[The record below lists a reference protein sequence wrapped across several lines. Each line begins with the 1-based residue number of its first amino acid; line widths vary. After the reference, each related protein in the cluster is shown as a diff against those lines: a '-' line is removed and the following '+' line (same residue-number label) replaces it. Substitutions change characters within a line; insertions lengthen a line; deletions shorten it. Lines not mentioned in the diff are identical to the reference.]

1 MSDLEVEV
9 DEVRNELETE
19 LPGLGPQAGGGPV
32 DGEQEVT
39 QRLQLRVGLLPVLD
53 RDKTLAPT
61 FKPPG
66 LLTYLELRQRRED
79 DGSILCFVDD

>member
-32 DGEQEVT
+32 DGEQQVT
-39 QRLQLRVGLLPVLD
+39 QRLQLTVGLLPVLD

-66 LLTYLELRQRRED
+66 LYLELRQRRED
-79 DGSILCFVDD
+79 DGGILCFVDD